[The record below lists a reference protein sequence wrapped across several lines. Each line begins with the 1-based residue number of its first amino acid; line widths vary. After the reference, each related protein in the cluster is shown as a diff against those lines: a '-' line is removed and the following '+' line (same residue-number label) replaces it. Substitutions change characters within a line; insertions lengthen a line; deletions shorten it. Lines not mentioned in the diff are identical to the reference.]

1 MTTVHLN
8 SPQVEIRE
16 HRLGSITG
24 YAGSAAELAGCSR
37 SGPLRERNRSFSQC
51 LGCST
56 SNAACTVILIQ
67 DAAVISHGPV
77 GCSGCLHEYAF
88 TYRVNGVHRGLE
100 HPTQRRIFSTNL
112 EETDTVYGG
121 ERKLAEAIRA
131 AHARTGAK
139 AIFIITTCA
148 SGIIGDDVEGVA
160 DAAEAELGVPV
171 VAIFCEGFRSRIWT
185 SGFDAGYHGI
195 ARKLIHPATRRQ
207 ADLVNVINFWG
218 SDIFSP
224 LFARLGL
231 RPNYITPYATV
242 ASLGES
248 SEAVATVQI
257 CATLGSYLGA
267 ALEQV
272 HGVPELKAPAPYG
285 LKATDRWWRELG
297 RLTGK
302 EAEVETLLQ
311 EERAAHLPRI
321 LELKALLAG
330 KSAFVTAGAAHGHAL
345 IAVLAELGLKVRGAA
360 VFHHD
365 PVYDSGSAESDSLQ
379 AVVQDHG
386 DIPRYTVCNKQ
397 EFELVNVLMRERPDL
412 LLARHGGMTL
422 WGAKLG
428 IPSLLIGDEHFGMGY
443 QGLVAYGERILE
455 ALENDEFVTN
465 LARHA
470 VNPYTD
476 WWLRQDP
483 YLFLEGA
490 AGDPREPG
498 AATAS
503 PSPEGALPS

>member
-1 MTTVHLN
+1 MSIIDLR
-8 SPQVEIRE
+8 SPSVEVRE

-24 YAGSAAELAGCSR
+24 FEGSAADLVGCAQH
-37 SGPLRERNRSFSQC
+37 GGLRERNRSFSQC

-77 GCSGCLHEYAF
+77 GCSACLHEYAF

-100 HPTQRRIFSTNL
+100 QPTQRRIFSTNL
-112 EETDTVYGG
+112 EERDTVFGG
-121 ERKLAEAIRA
+121 NQKLADGIRQV
-131 AHARTGAK
+131 HQRTGAK

-160 DAAEAELGVPV
+160 AEAEAELGVPV

-195 ARKLIHPATRRQ
+195 ARKLIKPAIRKQ
-207 ADLVNVINFWG
+207 PDLVNVINFWG
-218 SDIFSP
+218 TDIFTG
-224 LFARLGL
+224 LLGRIGL

-242 ASLGES
+242 AGIAQS
-248 SEAVATVQI
+248 SEAAATIQI
-257 CATLGSYLGA
+257 CPTLGSYLGA

-272 HGVPELKAPAPYG
+272 HGVPEIKAPPPYG
-285 LKATDRWWRELG
+285 IKATDRWWRELG
-297 RLTGK
+297 AITGRQ
-302 EAEVETLLQ
+302 AEVETLLQ
-311 EERAAHLPRI
+311 QEKATHLPRI
-321 LELKALLAG
+321 AELRSRLAG
-330 KSAFVTAGAAHGHAL
+330 KSAYVTAGAAHGHAL
-345 IAVLAELGLKVRGAA
+345 VAILRELGLRVTGAA

-365 PVYDSGSAESDSLQ
+365 PVYDNAEAADSLE
-379 AVVQDHG
+379 AVVRDHG
-386 DIPRYTVCNKQ
+386 DIPKYNVCNKQ
-397 EFELVNVLMRERPDL
+397 EFELVNLLVRQRPDI

-443 QGLVAYGERILE
+443 QGLVNYGERLLE
-455 ALENDEFVTN
+455 TMENDEFVKN

-470 VNPYTD
+470 INPYTD
-476 WWLRQDP
+476 WWLKQDP
-483 YLFLEGA
+483 YLFLEGKA
-490 AGDPREPG
+490 DDGNH
-498 AATAS
+498 
-503 PSPEGALPS
+503 